1 MRFPRSLLVA
11 ILLVAPS
18 AWGQAPAHVDCSPTE
33 NGKPASGTLRVLDGD
48 REVAKGS
55 CGKGA
60 DVPAGAYEVVVALDG
75 AADAP
80 DHRERLTLT
89 AGQARKVAARFE
101 TGELLVEVSRGG
113 RRGVATVK
121 VLRAG
126 KAVATLSAGVASRL
140 STGTY
145 SVEVES
151 RGEKRTFETVTV
163 SAGERRAI
171 SVEFPG

>member
-1 MRFPRSLLVA
+1 MRFQASLVLA
-11 ILLVAPS
+11 LCLLAGP
-18 AWGQAPAHVDCSPTE
+18 ATAQAPAHLDCAPLE
-33 NGKPASGTLRVLDGD
+33 NGKPASGSFRVLAGD
-48 REVAKGS
+48 REVARGS

-75 AADAP
+75 VADAP
-80 DHRERLTLT
+80 DQRERVTAS
-89 AGQARKVAARFE
+89 AGQKRSVAVRFE

-121 VLRAG
+121 VMRG
-126 KAVATLSAGVASRL
+126 DKAVATLSAGVASRL

-145 SVEVES
+145 SVVVES
-151 RGEKRTFETVTV
+151 RGEKRSFETVTIA
-163 SAGERRAI
+163 SGERRAI

>member
-1 MRFPRSLLVA
+1 MRFPTLLSLGLFLLVSPA
-11 ILLVAPS
+11 L
-18 AWGQAPAHVDCSPTE
+18 GQAPAHVDCSPTE
-33 NGKPASGTLRVLDGD
+33 NGKPASGSLRVLDGD
-48 REVAKGS
+48 RELAKGT

-60 DVPAGAYEVVVALDG
+60 DVPAGAYDVVVALDG

-80 DHRERLTLT
+80 DYHERVTLA
-89 AGQARKVAARFE
+89 AGQAKKVAARFE
-101 TGELLVEVSRGG
+101 TGELLVQVSRGG
-113 RRGVATVK
+113 RRGVATVR
-121 VLRAG
+121 VLRSG